1 MTVRLLDLS
10 ELSVLKEIGSTS
22 RDALEYVQISQNGC
36 VLLAEDG
43 QPQGFLT
50 VQLVDGRA
58 HLLELVARPGA
69 DFGFI
74 VVALLQAAEQWAT
87 AQAVAELTAIPLTP
101 ELNAALAKSGFT
113 AFEAGPAR
121 PQLEA
126 LVGVSAKA
134 ALHKRVPLE
143 NPPACLP
150 TD

>member
-10 ELSVLKEIGSTS
+10 ELSVLKEVGASS
-22 RDALEYVQISQNGC
+22 RDPLEYVQISQNGC

-58 HLLELVARPGA
+58 HLLELVARLGT
-69 DFGFI
+69 DFGSI
-74 VVALLQAAEQWAT
+74 AAALLQAAEQWAT
-87 AQAVAELTAIPLTP
+87 AQAIAELTAIPHSP
-101 ELNAALAKSGFT
+101 ELNAALAQNGFT

-121 PQLEA
+121 PQLQV
-126 LVGVSAKA
+126 LLGGSVKA

>member
-1 MTVRLLDLS
+1 MTVRPLDLC
-10 ELSVLKEIGSTS
+10 ELSVLKEIASTS
-22 RDALEYVQISQNGC
+22 REPLEYVQISQDGC
-36 VLLAEDG
+36 IFLAEEG

-50 VQLVDGRA
+50 VQRVDGRA
-58 HLLELVARPGA
+58 HLLEMVARPGA
-69 DFGFI
+69 DFGSI
-74 VVALLQAAEQWAT
+74 AEALLLAAEQWAT
-87 AQAVAELTAIPLTP
+87 AQAIAELTAMPLSP
-101 ELNAALAKSGFT
+101 EVNAALAANGFS

-126 LVGVSAKA
+126 LLGGSARA